1 MVINTDVDFEF
12 ESVKIGK
19 KIELKYIPFSELA
32 IPWNVCLDAA
42 KQNNNGN
49 AKALRTLKKAD
60 LNALKSSI
68 AQYGLL
74 KPFEVAETH

>member
-32 IPWNVCLDAA
+32 IPWNVCLDTS
-42 KQNNNGN
+42 KQNKKGN
-49 AKALRTLKKAD
+49 AKSSRPLKKAD
-60 LNALKSSI
+60 VNA
-68 AQYGLL
+68 
-74 KPFEVAETH
+74 